1 MIRRHSAPMAL
12 TSPQQFLAA
21 LRGSCIFSA
30 AQLAELESEQRLLDQ
45 DVAEWVPQLVERGWL
60 TAYQAE
66 QVLSGCGDGLILG
79 QYCILDRLGEGGM
92 AQVYKAEHILMK
104 RSVAMKII
112 AAKPWSDPE
121 RGYAASENGGEFEE
135 AITPGGPGAVGDQSS
150 PDAID
155 RFHHEV
161 QIAARL
167 DHPNIV
173 RAYDAAEARGRF
185 FLVMEFVDGVDLG
198 ARVVRDGPLP
208 VAVACEIIRQA
219 ALGLQYAH
227 EHDLIHR
234 DIKPS
239 NLLVTKTGVVKILDL
254 GLARLTGA
262 IHRELAGPPNAS
274 DASGLAGTP
283 DYMAPETA
291 QDHRC
296 ADIRSDLYSLGCTF
310 YYLLTGQAPFPGG
323 GWPEKLLR
331 HQLDSAPSAVV
342 LRPDVPEEIAAL
354 LQRLMDKDPAGR
366 PQTPAELA
374 TELEAWLAAHGT
386 SVDPVPAVLT
396 ATADGTSTPTVNLGA
411 GPPTPPRTPIL
422 QTLTSESSSAAASHP
437 RKRGSLSWPLGFAAS
452 ALIGL
457 IAAILLRSSADRL
470 GAPSDRTDLA
480 IKPAAAIASVEP
492 IAFDVEGSPERFP
505 TLNAAISAAPNSG
518 VITVHGNGPISIK
531 PQRLH
536 GKALT
541 LRSTESTHPR
551 LTLMLEGDSEPWQA
565 LFATDQPLQLDGLE
579 LVCEQSSSSHIGT
592 AHLVYVEKAPLT
604 LKNCVIR
611 APHGQACVVCR
622 ECAQVHLENC
632 QITADSLA
640 MCIETGAGETD
651 VRLQKTR
658 FHIESPRGAGLSAW
672 ASEAGRSGT
681 LQLHV
686 DDCSIQTGRAFA
698 FGILPKQI
706 TVTSKNNQVTFREAL
721 VSFSNSP
728 EHNEWRR
735 VTRWED
741 VGNTYETRGTGWLQ
755 VNGTSADVHDLQGW
769 QKVWSTP

>member
-1 MIRRHSAPMAL
+1 MAF

-21 LRGSCIFSA
+21 LRGTRIFSA
-30 AQLAELESEQRLLDQ
+30 AQIADLESGYPAFDQ
-45 DVAEWVPQLVERGWL
+45 DMDQWVDRLVEHGWL

-66 QVLSGCGDGLILG
+66 QVFSGFGDGLILG

-104 RSVAMKII
+104 RPVAMKII
-112 AAKPWSDPE
+112 AATPWSDPN
-121 RGYAASENGGEFEE
+121 RDDGGHYEE
-135 AITPGGPGAVGDQSS
+135 AVTPGGPAAGCDQSG
-150 PDAID
+150 PGAID

-185 FLVMEFVDGVDLG
+185 FLIMEFVDGSDLS
-198 ARVVRDGPLP
+198 ARVVREGPLP

-219 ALGLQYAH
+219 AAGLQYAH
-227 EHDLIHR
+227 EHGLIHR

-239 NLLVTKTGVVKILDL
+239 NLLVTKKGVVKILDL

-262 IHRELAGPPNAS
+262 IHRDLASSPNAS

-342 LRPDVPEEIAAL
+342 LRPDVPEEIAGL
-354 LQRLMDKDPAGR
+354 LQRLMDKDPARR

-374 TELEAWLAAHGT
+374 AELEAWLAAHGT
-386 SVDPVPAVLT
+386 SADPVPAVLT
-396 ATADGTSTPTVNLGA
+396 ATADGTSTPTVNLGG

-422 QTLTSESSSAAASHP
+422 RGSTNGPESAPAP
-437 RKRGSLSWPLGFAAS
+437 QRKRGSLSWPLGLAA
-452 ALIGL
+452 ATLIGL

-470 GAPSDRTDLA
+470 RGASHRTDSAIQQVASNPPAELIAYEVEGLA
-480 IKPAAAIASVEP
+480 DRVATLPAAIA
-492 IAFDVEGSPERFP
+492 
-505 TLNAAISAAPNSG
+505 AAPNGG
-518 VITVHGNGPISIK
+518 VITIYGNGQIPLK

-541 LRSTESTHPR
+541 LRAAEGMHPS
-551 LTLMLEGDSEPWQA
+551 LTLAAEPDVEPWQA
-565 LFATDQPLQLDGLE
+565 LLQSDQALHLNGLE
-579 LVCEQSSSSHIGT
+579 LVCARTSKSQIGT
-592 AHLVYVEKAPLT
+592 AHLVYVENAPLSLT
-604 LKNCVIR
+604 NCVIR
-611 APHGQACVVCR
+611 ALQGQACVVCR
-622 ECAQVHLENC
+622 ECPQVRLENC

-640 MCIETGAGETD
+640 MCIETSAGQSD
-651 VRLQKTR
+651 VRLHNTR
-658 FHIESPRGAGLSAW
+658 LQIESPRGAALSLW
-672 ASEAGRSGT
+672 ASEAGSSGRVR
-681 LQLHV
+681 LHV
-686 DDCSIQTGRAFA
+686 DDCTIQSGRAFA
-698 FGILPKQI
+698 YGVLPKQI
-706 TVTSKNNQVTFREAL
+706 TVSAKNNHITFREAL
-721 VSFSNSP
+721 VSFSSSP
-728 EHNEWRR
+728 APEGWRR
-735 VTRWED
+735 VMRWED
-741 VGNTYETRGTGWLQ
+741 GGNTYEASGPGWVQ
-755 VNGTSADVHDLQGW
+755 VNGTSSVVHDQRAWKKL
-769 QKVWSTP
+769 WSTP

>member
-21 LRGSCIFSA
+21 LRGTRIFSA
-30 AQLAELESEQRLLDQ
+30 AQLADLESQNPDSDQ
-45 DVAEWVPQLVERGWL
+45 DTAEWVRQLVERRWL

-66 QVLSGCGDGLILG
+66 QVLSGVGDDLILG
-79 QYCILDRLGEGGM
+79 QYCIVDRLGEGGM
-92 AQVYKAEHILMK
+92 AQVFKAEHILMK
-104 RSVAMKII
+104 RPVAMKII
-112 AAKPWSDPE
+112 AARPWSDPE
-121 RGYAASENGGEFEE
+121 RGYVVSENGGKFEE
-135 AITPGGPGAVGDQSS
+135 AITSGAVGDQSD

-167 DHPNIV
+167 EHLNIV

-185 FLVMEFVDGVDLG
+185 FLVMEFVDGVDLS

-208 VAVACEIIRQA
+208 VAVACDTIRQA
-219 ALGLQYAH
+219 AVGLQYAH
-227 EHDLIHR
+227 EHGLIHR

-239 NLLVTKTGVVKILDL
+239 NLLVTTAGVVKILDL
-254 GLARLTGA
+254 GLARLTGS
-262 IHRELAGPPNAS
+262 IHRMHAAPPNAS

-354 LQRLMDKDPAGR
+354 LQRLMDKDPARR

-374 TELEAWLAAHGT
+374 AELEAWLAAHGT
-386 SVDPVPAVLT
+386 SADLVPAVLT
-396 ATADGTSTPTVNLGA
+396 ATADGTSTPTVNLGG
-411 GPPTPPRTPIL
+411 GPRTPQRTPIL
-422 QTLTSESSSAAASHP
+422 QSTANEPALVPAQ
-437 RKRGSLSWPLGFAAS
+437 RRLRGSLSWPLGIAAS

-457 IAAILLRSSADRL
+457 IAAILLRGSADRL
-470 GAPSDRTDLA
+470 RVSSAPTDSGL
-480 IKPAAAIASVEP
+480 KPAATTEAVEP
-492 IAFDVEGSPERFP
+492 IAFEVDGLTDRLP
-505 TLNAAISAAPNSG
+505 TLVAAVAAAQNGG
-518 VITVHGNGPISIK
+518 VITVHGDGPIPLK

-541 LRSTESTHPR
+541 IRAAVGMHPR
-551 LTLMLEGDSEPWQA
+551 LTLANGTDIEPWQA
-565 LFATDQPLQLDGLE
+565 LLMTDRPLHLDGLE
-579 LVCEQSSSSHIGT
+579 LVCEQISKSQIGT

-604 LKNCVIR
+604 LTNCIIR
-611 APHGQACVVCR
+611 APLGQACVVCR
-622 ECAQVHLENC
+622 ECPKVNLENC
-632 QITADSLA
+632 LITADSLA
-640 MCIETGAGETD
+640 VCIESGAGETD
-651 VRLQKTR
+651 IELHNSRLQ
-658 FHIESPRGAGLSAW
+658 IESPRGAALSFW
-672 ASEAGRSGT
+672 ASEAGRNGT
-681 LQLHV
+681 LRVHV
-686 DDCSIQTGRAFA
+686 DDCTIQAGRAFA
-698 FGILPKQI
+698 FGVVPKQI
-706 TVTSKNNQVTFREAL
+706 TVSAKNNHITFREAL
-721 VSFSNSP
+721 VSFTHSP
-728 EHNEWRR
+728 TPEAWRR

-741 VGNTYETRGTGWLQ
+741 GDNSYETGGAAWLQ
-755 VNGTSADVHDLQGW
+755 ANGISVDVHDLRAW
-769 QKVWSTP
+769 QVLWSTP